1 MRTRWSVVPL
11 LLIFVLVVSACATP
25 VVQDTAPQAT
35 TAPVEQQPAA
45 DSEAPADD
53 AMAKDIVDTAIE
65 AGSFNTLVA
74 AVQAAGLEEALRG
87 DGPFTVFAPTD
98 EAFAALPEGTVE
110 GLLADPEAL
119 SQILLYHVV
128 AGKVMAADV
137 SDGLQADTLE
147 GAPVA
152 FSIVDGKPM
161 INDANIVATD
171 VEASNG
177 VIHVIDAVIL
187 PPAEGAMEDDAMADD
202 AMAKDIVDTAIEAG
216 SFNTLVAAVQA
227 AGLEDALRGEGPL
240 TVFAPTDEAFAA
252 LPEGTVESLLAN
264 PEELTKI
271 LLYHVADGKLMAT
284 DVVERGFIP
293 TLLERSLTVTA
304 VGSDVQVNNA
314 KVIAADVEAS
324 NGVIHVIDTVLI
336 PAGN

>member
-1 MRTRWSVVPL
+1 MKTRWSVVAL
-11 LLIFVLVVSACATP
+11 LLIFVMVVSACAAP
-25 VVQDTAPQAT
+25 AAEDAAPQAT
-35 TAPVEQQPAA
+35 TAPAQQPTAT
-45 DSEAPADD
+45 SQAPAETE
-53 AMAKDIVDTAIE
+53 MPKDIVDTAIA

-74 AVQAAGLEEALRG
+74 AVQAAGLEDALRG

-98 EAFAALPEGTVE
+98 EAFAALPAGTVE
-110 GLLADPEAL
+110 SLLADPEAL

-161 INDANIVATD
+161 INGANIVATD
-171 VEASNG
+171 IEASNG

-187 PPAEGAMEDDAMADD
+187 PPADSAMNDDAMP
-202 AMAKDIVDTAIEAG
+202 KDIVDTAIAAG

-227 AGLEDALRGEGPL
+227 AGLEDALRGDGPF

-252 LPEGTVESLLAN
+252 LPAGTVESLLAD
-264 PEELTKI
+264 PEALSQI
-271 LLYHVADGKLMAT
+271 LLYHVVAGKVM
-284 DVVERGFIP
+284 
-293 TLLERSLTVTA
+293 
-304 VGSDVQVNNA
+304 
-314 KVIAADVEAS
+314 AADVSDGLQADTLEGAPVAFSIVDGKPMINGANIVATDIEAS
-324 NGVIHVIDTVLI
+324 NGVIHVIDAVLI
-336 PAGN
+336 PAAN